1 MGTDLSLLS
10 SFYAYDA
17 RFAGGA
23 RVAAHDLNGDGR
35 ADIIT
40 GNGPGMGPDVEVFD
54 GTLNVHTPFL
64 FVPDPSEL
72 GGIFVG

>member
-1 MGTDLSLLS
+1 
-10 SFYAYDA
+10 
-17 RFAGGA
+17 
-23 RVAAHDLNGDGR
+23 
-35 ADIIT
+35 
-40 GNGPGMGPDVEVFD
+40 MGPDVEVFD